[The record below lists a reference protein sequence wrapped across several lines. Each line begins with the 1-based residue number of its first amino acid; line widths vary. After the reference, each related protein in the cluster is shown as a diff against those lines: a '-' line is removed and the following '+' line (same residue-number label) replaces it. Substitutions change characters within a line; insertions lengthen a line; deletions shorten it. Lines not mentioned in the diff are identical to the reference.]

1 MNRCHS
7 YRISS
12 KSRDIFLNPL
22 QTKQDILNSLVAVDS
37 SALKS
42 KKPQWPESVV
52 DGYYNCIILG
62 NVAAVVECIGYSAI
76 RL

>member
-52 DGYYNCIILG
+52 DGY
-62 NVAAVVECIGYSAI
+62 
-76 RL
+76 